1 MAKTVGFG
9 ANGLPSGIVLLL
21 AALLFSGC
29 VYSKQQIDEARQEG
43 YEEGFKAGF
52 AKTRSVSIDVAGY
65 ADCEEGEDQVYINE
79 SCEVEVSGEMQ
90 RRHVSGN
97 EADGEDQ
104 AAVDLG
110 WGW

>member
-9 ANGLPSGIVLLL
+9 TNGLPSGTVPLL

-29 VYSKQQIDEARQEG
+29 IYSRQQMDEARQQG

-52 AKTRSVSIDVAGY
+52 VRTRSVSIEVAGY

-79 SCEVEVSGEMQ
+79 SCEVEVSGEDA
-90 RRHVSGN
+90 
-97 EADGEDQ
+97 EAACE
-104 AAVDLG
+104 
-110 WGW
+110 W